1 MASLDER
8 LLRVARTRWHPASAE
23 RAVARFS
30 RLGEHGGMWLAVGAM
45 CQLADPP
52 RRARWR
58 AAMASVAV
66 AYGLNTAVKLLVRRP
81 RPRLAGLPPLTRT
94 PTRMSFPSAHASTSF
109 AGARAYSRVGLP
121 WAPLYALA
129 LALSASRVYLGVHYP
144 SDAIAG
150 ALLGTAVAHGLAPAE
165 TRAGVHGSRP
175 TRDGR

>member
-1 MASLDER
+1 
-8 LLRVARTRWHPASAE
+8 
-23 RAVARFS
+23 
-30 RLGEHGGMWLAVGAM
+30 
-45 CQLADPP
+45 
-52 RRARWR
+52 
-58 AAMASVAV
+58 
-66 AYGLNTAVKLLVRRP
+66 
-81 RPRLAGLPPLTRT
+81 
-94 PTRMSFPSAHASTSF
+94 MSFPSAHASTSF

>member
-1 MASLDER
+1 
-8 LLRVARTRWHPASAE
+8 
-23 RAVARFS
+23 
-30 RLGEHGGMWLAVGAM
+30 
-45 CQLADPP
+45 
-52 RRARWR
+52 
-58 AAMASVAV
+58 MASVAV

-144 SDAIAG
+144 SDVIGG
-150 ALLGTAVAHGLAPAE
+150 ALLGTAVARGLASAGP
-165 TRAGVHGSRP
+165 RAGAPAGDP
-175 TRDGR
+175 TGDGR